1 MTATAPESFEVIVP
15 SVTSFTP
22 SSGSQYAT
30 MTITGTNFI
39 DKNYT
44 GNKGGNTSVSF
55 SDFATGLN
63 SRTGLVTSITD
74 TQITVIVPQLW
85 PGTYK
90 VTVGVQA
97 SYVSAEAAFT
107 YEE

>member
-1 MTATAPESFEVIVP
+1 MTATAPEQFEVIVQ
-15 SVTSFTP
+15 SITSFTP
-22 SSGSQYAT
+22 TSGSQHAT

-44 GNKGGNTSVSF
+44 GNPGGNTSVIF

-63 SRTGLVTSITD
+63 TRAGLVTSHTD

-97 SYVSAEAAFT
+97 SYISAEEAFT
-107 YEE
+107 YVE